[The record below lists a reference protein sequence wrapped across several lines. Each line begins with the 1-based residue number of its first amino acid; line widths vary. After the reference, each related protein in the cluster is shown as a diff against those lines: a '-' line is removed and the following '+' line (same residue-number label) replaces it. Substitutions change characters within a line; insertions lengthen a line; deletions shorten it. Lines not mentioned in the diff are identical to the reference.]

1 MEVVKALTQE
11 RDTRLEMWERVLED
25 HGVRITPQREEILR
39 YLAGTRSHPTAYEVY
54 EAVRA
59 IFPRVARA
67 TVYNTLN
74 LMVRLGLLIELKRE
88 EGAVRYE
95 TDLSPHIN
103 LICMQCGRVVDA
115 PLPTPLDVKEIEG
128 FAVRHVRVDMYGLC
142 PECRVTLKDDTRKV

>member
-1 MEVVKALTQE
+1 MDE
-11 RDTRLEMWERVLED
+11 RLQAWERVLEE

-39 YLAGTRSHPTAYEVY
+39 YLAQSRSHPTASEVY
-54 EAVRA
+54 EAVREV
-59 IFPRVARA
+59 FPRVARA

-103 LICMQCGRVVDA
+103 LICMACGRVTDA
-115 PLPTPLDVKEIEG
+115 PLPTPLEMTKIDDFE
-128 FAVRHVRVDMYGLC
+128 VRYVRVDMYGLC
-142 PECRVTLKDDTRKV
+142 AECRARHTSPSITEEVA

>member
-1 MEVVKALTQE
+1 MDE
-11 RDTRLEMWERVLED
+11 RLQTWERILEE

-39 YLAGTRSHPTAYEVY
+39 YLAQTRSHPTAYEVY

-59 IFPRVARA
+59 VFPRVARA

-103 LICMQCGRVVDA
+103 LICMQCGRVTDA
-115 PLPTPLDVKEIEG
+115 PLPSPLHLGEVGDFE
-128 FAVRHVRVDMYGLC
+128 VRYVRVDMYGIC
-142 PECRVTLKDDTRKV
+142 ARCRDREAESTIHSQKEVA

>member
-1 MEVVKALTQE
+1 MVEE
-11 RDTRLEMWERVLED
+11 RLQTWERVLES

-39 YLAGTRSHPTAYEVY
+39 YLAQSRTHPTAYEVY

-59 IFPRVARA
+59 VFPRVARA

-74 LMVRLGLLIELKRE
+74 LMVDLGLLIELKRQ

-103 LICMQCGRVVDA
+103 LICMRCGQVIDA
-115 PLPTPLDVKEIEG
+115 PLTQPLDLSHIQDFEI
-128 FAVRHVRVDMYGLC
+128 RYVRVDVYGIC
-142 PECRVTLKDDTRKV
+142 AQCQQNATPTTPDKHTVREEEA

>member
-1 MEVVKALTQE
+1 MDE
-11 RDTRLEMWERVLED
+11 RLQAWERVLQE

-39 YLAGTRSHPTAYEVY
+39 YLAQSRSHPTAYEVY

-59 IFPRVARA
+59 VFPRVARA

-95 TDLSPHIN
+95 TDLSPHVN
-103 LICMQCGRVVDA
+103 LICMECGRVTDA
-115 PLPTPLDVKEIEG
+115 PLPIPLDMTEFGDFE
-128 FAVRHVRVDMYGLC
+128 VRHVRVDMYGLC
-142 PECRVTLKDDTRKV
+142 AECRARQASTSTVEEVA

>member
-1 MEVVKALTQE
+1 MKEEGGVTKA
-11 RDTRLEMWERVLED
+11 RDTRLEMWEQVLEEY
-25 HGVRITPQREEILR
+25 GVRITPQREEILR

-59 IFPRVARA
+59 VFPRVARA

-115 PLPTPLDVKEIEG
+115 PLPTPLDVSEIEG
-128 FAVRHVRVDMYGLC
+128 FLVRHVRVDMYGLC
-142 PECRVTLKDDTRKV
+142 PTCRKSVNEDLRV

>member
-1 MEVVKALTQE
+1 MDE
-11 RDTRLEMWERVLED
+11 RLQAWERVLES
-25 HGVRITPQREEILR
+25 HGVRITPQRQEILR
-39 YLAGTRSHPTAYEVY
+39 YLARSRTHPTAYEVY

-74 LMVRLGLLIELKRE
+74 LMVQLGLLSELKRQ

-103 LICMQCGRVVDA
+103 LICMRCGRVVDA
-115 PLPTPLDVKEIEG
+115 PLTHPLDLSHIKD
-128 FAVRHVRVDMYGLC
+128 FQVRYTRVDVYGLC
-142 PECRVTLKDDTRKV
+142 AECGEQSRQSTRQSVEEVT